1 MSDFTSG
8 FWPIYISVITV
19 VSIIG
24 TWIFLRSHTTRKLAP
39 GEKAELI
46 EHTWDGD
53 LQDFDNPLPRWWLG
67 LFYGTMIFSVAYLVL
82 WPGLG
87 NFAGVLGWTSK
98 GEYEAEVKAAE
109 AKFQPVYAG
118 FMKQDIATVAANPEA
133 RAIGK
138 NLFLTY
144 CSQCHGSDA
153 AGAKGFPNLT
163 DHDWLYGG
171 EPDTIKATLTDG
183 RAGVMPALG
192 AALGEQGTKEVAN
205 YVLSL
210 SGRKHDAALAAAG
223 RPKFAEN
230 CAACHTPDG
239 TGMHAMGAPNL
250 TDKVWLYGGSEATI
264 IETITKGRNG
274 VMPAMAQTLGTT
286 SNKDAK
292 LHLLAAY
299 VYGLGGG
306 VAPAPAAEAAPTAPA
321 AEAAAPAAPQ
331 AAKLYFDTGKAVL
344 SAEASAALQSI
355 IDYATA
361 NADTR
366 IAISGFHD
374 ATGSA
379 AANAELAKDR
389 AKAVSAALE
398 AAGIDDD
405 RIELRKPEMTEGG
418 GDPAEARRVEVSVM

>member
-8 FWPIYISVITV
+8 FWPIYLSVITL

-24 TWIFLRSHTTRKLAP
+24 TWVFLKSQTTRKLAP
-39 GEKAELI
+39 GEKAELM

-53 LQDFDNPLPRWWLG
+53 LQDLNNPLPRWWLG
-67 LFYGTMIFSVAYLVL
+67 LFNGTLVFALVYLVL

-87 NFAGVLGWTSK
+87 NYAGVLGWTSK

-118 FMKQDIATVAANPEA
+118 FMQEDIVTVAANPEA

-153 AGAKGFPNLT
+153 AGARGFPNLT
-163 DHDWLYGG
+163 DGDWLYGG
-171 EPDTIKATLTDG
+171 EPDTIVATITDG

-192 AALGEQGTKEVAN
+192 AALGPEGTKEVAN

-223 RPKFAEN
+223 QAKFAEN
-230 CAACHTPDG
+230 CAGCHMPDG
-239 TGMHAMGAPNL
+239 TGMHALGAPNL
-250 TDKVWLYGGSEATI
+250 TDSVWLYGGSEGAI

-274 VMPAMAQTLGTT
+274 VMPGMSQTMGTT
-286 SNKDAK
+286 SNKEAK

-306 VAPAPAAEAAPTAPA
+306 TPPPAPEAETPAADDAAATDAGATEAPA
-321 AEAAAPAAPQ
+321 
-331 AAKLYFDTGKAVL
+331 
-344 SAEASAALQSI
+344 
-355 IDYATA
+355 
-361 NADTR
+361 
-366 IAISGFHD
+366 
-374 ATGSA
+374 
-379 AANAELAKDR
+379 
-389 AKAVSAALE
+389 
-398 AAGIDDD
+398 
-405 RIELRKPEMTEGG
+405 KP
-418 GDPAEARRVEVSVM
+418 

>member
-8 FWPIYISVITV
+8 FWPIYISVLTL

-24 TWIFLRSHTTRKLAP
+24 TWVFLKSQTTRKLAP
-39 GEKAELI
+39 GEKPDLI

-53 LQDFDNPLPRWWLG
+53 LQDLNNPLPRWWLG
-67 LFYGTMIFSVAYLVL
+67 LFYGTMVFALAYLVL

-87 NFAGVLGWTSK
+87 NYAGTLGWTSK

-118 FMKQDIATVAANPEA
+118 FMKQDIATVAADADA

-163 DHDWLYGG
+163 DKDWLYGG
-171 EPDTIKATLTDG
+171 DPDTIKATITDG

-192 AALGEQGTKEVAN
+192 EALGPQGMKEVAN

-210 SGRKHDAALAAAG
+210 SGRKHDATVAEAG
-223 RPKFAEN
+223 KTKFAEN
-230 CAACHTPDG
+230 CAACHMPDG
-239 TGMHAMGAPNL
+239 TGMQAMGAPNL
-250 TDKVWLYGGSEATI
+250 TDKVWLYGGSEASI

-274 VMPAMAQTLGTT
+274 VMPAMSQTLGTT
-286 SNKDAK
+286 SNREAK

-306 VAPAPAAEAAPTAPA
+306 QPPASPAVEAPAPAADAAAEEAPA
-321 AEAAAPAAPQ
+321 
-331 AAKLYFDTGKAVL
+331 
-344 SAEASAALQSI
+344 
-355 IDYATA
+355 
-361 NADTR
+361 
-366 IAISGFHD
+366 
-374 ATGSA
+374 
-379 AANAELAKDR
+379 
-389 AKAVSAALE
+389 
-398 AAGIDDD
+398 
-405 RIELRKPEMTEGG
+405 KP
-418 GDPAEARRVEVSVM
+418 